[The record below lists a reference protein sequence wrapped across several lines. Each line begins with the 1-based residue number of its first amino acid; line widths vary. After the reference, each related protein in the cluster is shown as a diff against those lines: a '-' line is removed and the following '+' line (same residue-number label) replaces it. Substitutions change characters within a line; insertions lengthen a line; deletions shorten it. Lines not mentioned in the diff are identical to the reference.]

1 MINNSS
7 VVVPVADQVV
17 IPVADRDDVY
27 VVANEVDVDT
37 QTDGSGGGI
46 LTRADKEHLCCNACD
61 DDLFRYLI
69 TGMVVFLTVILLFLM
84 VKSNI
89 KN

>member
-27 VVANEVDVDT
+27 VVANEVDVET
-37 QTDGSGGGI
+37 QTDDNSGI